1 MNYCNKPNSNVNID
15 THDYSNYVADRDIS
29 SAFSYPHHKT
39 DQMPIQSS
47 HQALMN
53 ESKSLIAHAEELMN
67 NRRPMSSTQELINES
82 RYLIAYAEKTMS
94 NYKAMYE
101 LRA

>member
-1 MNYCNKPNSNVNID
+1 
-15 THDYSNYVADRDIS
+15 
-29 SAFSYPHHKT
+29 
-39 DQMPIQSS
+39 
-47 HQALMN
+47 MN